1 MKNSRKI
8 KKRFLAL
15 LGCAA
20 LGAVLA
26 PAALAAE
33 DLAAPAAGDPF
44 RQYLPLIIGVWRRP
58 VWSSPPLCWFPLP
71 RKNGSNPVKRV
82 LPLMRTTLR
91 MTAIRKGCK

>member
-33 DLAAPAAGDPF
+33 DLAAPGQMG
-44 RQYLPLIIGVWRRP
+44 RT
-58 VWSSPPLCWFPLP
+58 SPRNEGRSC
-71 RKNGSNPVKRV
+71 
-82 LPLMRTTLR
+82 
-91 MTAIRKGCK
+91 

>member
-8 KKRFLAL
+8 KRDFWPARV
-15 LGCAA
+15 CAA

-44 RQYLPLIIGVWRRP
+44 RQYLPLIIGVAAACL
-58 VWSSPPLCWFPLP
+58 VIAAALLVSITAKK
-71 RKNGSNPVKRV
+71 RKQFGGKESCP
-82 LPLMRTTLR
+82 
-91 MTAIRKGCK
+91 

>member
-26 PAALAAE
+26 PAALAAVSCSTSWGSSRSVQIRGSVTPTGTPWAIVRATRSGW
-33 DLAAPAAGDPF
+33 AAASWAG
-44 RQYLPLIIGVWRRP
+44 R
-58 VWSSPPLCWFPLP
+58 
-71 RKNGSNPVKRV
+71 
-82 LPLMRTTLR
+82 
-91 MTAIRKGCK
+91 

>member
-20 LGAVLA
+20 LGVVLA

-44 RQYLPLIIGVWRRP
+44 RQYLPLIIGVAAACLVIAAALLVSITAKKRKQ
-58 VWSSPPLCWFPLP
+58 SGGKSPAPDEDDS
-71 RKNGSNPVKRV
+71 KNDDNQ
-82 LPLMRTTLR
+82 
-91 MTAIRKGCK
+91 KGL

>member
-44 RQYLPLIIGVWRRP
+44 SQDLPRIIGVAP
-58 VWSSPPLCWFPLP
+58 DEDDS
-71 RKNGSNPVKRV
+71 KNDGNQ
-82 LPLMRTTLR
+82 
-91 MTAIRKGCK
+91 KGL

>member
-8 KKRFLAL
+8 KKRFLAS

-33 DLAAPAAGDPF
+33 DLAVPAAGDPF
-44 RQYLPLIIGVWRRP
+44 RQYLPLIIGVTAACLVIAAVLLVSITAKKRKQ
-58 VWSSPPLCWFPLP
+58 SGEKSPAPDEDDS
-71 RKNGSNPVKRV
+71 KNDGNQ
-82 LPLMRTTLR
+82 
-91 MTAIRKGCK
+91 KGL

>member
-26 PAALAAE
+26 PVMVVQMLQKHFM
-33 DLAAPAAGDPF
+33 LG
-44 RQYLPLIIGVWRRP
+44 I
-58 VWSSPPLCWFPLP
+58 
-71 RKNGSNPVKRV
+71 
-82 LPLMRTTLR
+82 
-91 MTAIRKGCK
+91 

>member
-20 LGAVLA
+20 LGVVLA

-33 DLAAPAAGDPF
+33 DLPA
-44 RQYLPLIIGVWRRP
+44 
-58 VWSSPPLCWFPLP
+58 
-71 RKNGSNPVKRV
+71 
-82 LPLMRTTLR
+82 TLS
-91 MTAIRKGCK
+91 ASICL

>member
-8 KKRFLAL
+8 TKRFLAW

-44 RQYLPLIIGVWRRP
+44 RQYLPLIIGVAAACLVIAAALLVSITAKKRKQ
-58 VWSSPPLCWFPLP
+58 SGGKSPAPDEDDS
-71 RKNGSNPVKRV
+71 KNDGNQ
-82 LPLMRTTLR
+82 
-91 MTAIRKGCK
+91 KGL

>member
-8 KKRFLAL
+8 KKRFLAS

-33 DLAAPAAGDPF
+33 DLAVPAAGDPF
-44 RQYLPLIIGVWRRP
+44 RQYLPLIIGVTAACL
-58 VWSSPPLCWFPLP
+58 VIAAVLLVSITAKK
-71 RKNGSNPVKRV
+71 RKQSGGKNPA
-82 LPLMRTTLR
+82 PDENDSQNDGNQ
-91 MTAIRKGCK
+91 KGL

>member
-44 RQYLPLIIGVWRRP
+44 RQYLPLIIGVAAACLHRRRS
-58 VWSSPPLCWFPLP
+58 VGFHY
-71 RKNGSNPVKRV
+71 REK
-82 LPLMRTTLR
+82 TE
-91 MTAIRKGCK
+91 AIR

>member
-33 DLAAPAAGDPF
+33 DLAAPAAGAASIC
-44 RQYLPLIIGVWRRP
+44 L
-58 VWSSPPLCWFPLP
+58 
-71 RKNGSNPVKRV
+71 
-82 LPLMRTTLR
+82 
-91 MTAIRKGCK
+91 

>member
-44 RQYLPLIIGVWRRP
+44 RQYLPLIIGVAAALFRIGP
-58 VWSSPPLCWFPLP
+58 APLP
-71 RKNGSNPVKRV
+71 FIDPER
-82 LPLMRTTLR
+82 
-91 MTAIRKGCK
+91 

>member
-26 PAALAAE
+26 PAALAA
-33 DLAAPAAGDPF
+33 AAGDPF
-44 RQYLPLIIGVWRRP
+44 RQYLPLIIGVAAACLVIAAALLVSITAKKRKQ
-58 VWSSPPLCWFPLP
+58 SGEKSPAPDEDDS
-71 RKNGSNPVKRV
+71 KNDGNQ
-82 LPLMRTTLR
+82 
-91 MTAIRKGCK
+91 KGL

>member
-33 DLAAPAAGDPF
+33 DLAA
-44 RQYLPLIIGVWRRP
+44 
-58 VWSSPPLCWFPLP
+58 PPLCWFPLP

>member
-26 PAALAAE
+26 PAAW
-33 DLAAPAAGDPF
+33 PRKTWRRGCRRPF
-44 RQYLPLIIGVWRRP
+44 RQYLPLIIGVAAACLVIAAALLVSITAKKRKQ
-58 VWSSPPLCWFPLP
+58 SGEKSPAPDEDDS
-71 RKNGSNPVKRV
+71 KNDGNQ
-82 LPLMRTTLR
+82 
-91 MTAIRKGCK
+91 KGL

>member
-44 RQYLPLIIGVWRRP
+44 RQYLPLIIGVAAACLVIAAALLVSITAKKR
-58 VWSSPPLCWFPLP
+58 
-71 RKNGSNPVKRV
+71 SNPVERA

>member
-1 MKNSRKI
+1 MKKQPKDE
-8 KKRFLAL
+8 KKRLFLAL

-44 RQYLPLIIGVWRRP
+44 RQYLPLIIGVAAACLVIAAALLGFHYRE
-58 VWSSPPLCWFPLP
+58 
-71 RKNGSNPVKRV
+71 K
-82 LPLMRTTLR
+82 TE
-91 MTAIRKGCK
+91 AIR

>member
-33 DLAAPAAGDPF
+33 DLPAPGRSRRAAG
-44 RQYLPLIIGVWRRP
+44 
-58 VWSSPPLCWFPLP
+58 
-71 RKNGSNPVKRV
+71 RV
-82 LPLMRTTLR
+82 C
-91 MTAIRKGCK
+91 AA

>member
-44 RQYLPLIIGVWRRP
+44 RQYSVSYTHLTLPTIL
-58 VWSSPPLCWFPLP
+58 
-71 RKNGSNPVKRV
+71 RV
-82 LPLMRTTLR
+82 
-91 MTAIRKGCK
+91 

>member
-33 DLAAPAAGDPF
+33 DLARRLPA
-44 RQYLPLIIGVWRRP
+44 
-58 VWSSPPLCWFPLP
+58 
-71 RKNGSNPVKRV
+71 
-82 LPLMRTTLR
+82 TLS
-91 MTAIRKGCK
+91 ASICL

>member
-26 PAALAAE
+26 PAALAA
-33 DLAAPAAGDPF
+33 PAAGDPF
-44 RQYLPLIIGVWRRP
+44 RQYLPLIIGVAAACLVIAAALLVSITAKKRKQ
-58 VWSSPPLCWFPLP
+58 SGGKSPAPDEDDS
-71 RKNGSNPVKRV
+71 KNDGNQ
-82 LPLMRTTLR
+82 
-91 MTAIRKGCK
+91 KGL

>member
-33 DLAAPAAGDPF
+33 DLAAPAAGA
-44 RQYLPLIIGVWRRP
+44 LSASICL
-58 VWSSPPLCWFPLP
+58 
-71 RKNGSNPVKRV
+71 
-82 LPLMRTTLR
+82 
-91 MTAIRKGCK
+91 

>member
-26 PAALAAE
+26 PAAW
-33 DLAAPAAGDPF
+33 P
-44 RQYLPLIIGVWRRP
+44 RKTWRRR
-58 VWSSPPLCWFPLP
+58 LP
-71 RKNGSNPVKRV
+71 A
-82 LPLMRTTLR
+82 TLS
-91 MTAIRKGCK
+91 ASICL

>member
-26 PAALAAE
+26 PAALARE
-33 DLAAPAAGDPF
+33 TEFFPDFPA
-44 RQYLPLIIGVWRRP
+44 
-58 VWSSPPLCWFPLP
+58 
-71 RKNGSNPVKRV
+71 
-82 LPLMRTTLR
+82 TLS
-91 MTAIRKGCK
+91 ASICL

>member
-33 DLAAPAAGDPF
+33 DLAAQAPA
-44 RQYLPLIIGVWRRP
+44 
-58 VWSSPPLCWFPLP
+58 
-71 RKNGSNPVKRV
+71 
-82 LPLMRTTLR
+82 TLS
-91 MTAIRKGCK
+91 ASICL

>member
-26 PAALAAE
+26 PAALARETEFFPDFPEPVPASAQ
-33 DLAAPAAGDPF
+33 DWSPADPSSFDAA
-44 RQYLPLIIGVWRRP
+44 RQALLTAVRGRMPQSAR
-58 VWSSPPLCWFPLP
+58 SSLCCP
-71 RKNGSNPVKRV
+71 G
-82 LPLMRTTLR
+82 
-91 MTAIRKGCK
+91 

>member
-26 PAALAAE
+26 PASLAAE

-44 RQYLPLIIGVWRRP
+44 RQYLPLIIGVW
-58 VWSSPPLCWFPLP
+58 SSPPLCWFPLP
-71 RKNGSNPVKRV
+71 RKNGSNPVERA

>member
-26 PAALAAE
+26 PAA
-33 DLAAPAAGDPF
+33 GDPF
-44 RQYLPLIIGVWRRP
+44 RQYLPLIIGVAAACLVIAAALLVSITAKKRKQ
-58 VWSSPPLCWFPLP
+58 SGGKSPAPDEDDS
-71 RKNGSNPVKRV
+71 KNDGNQ
-82 LPLMRTTLR
+82 
-91 MTAIRKGCK
+91 KGL

>member
-44 RQYLPLIIGVWRRP
+44 RQYLPLIIGRGGGLSGHRCRSVGFHYRE
-58 VWSSPPLCWFPLP
+58 
-71 RKNGSNPVKRV
+71 K
-82 LPLMRTTLR
+82 TE
-91 MTAIRKGCK
+91 AIRWKESCP